1 MKKII
6 QQCYVFLIFRKPI
19 ITLFVLFALFGWLA
33 SHLDNFRVDASAD
46 SLVLE
51 NDDDLKYYRELS
63 KRYGADNFLAITY
76 RPLPPQQLFEKERLE
91 EMRRFADDIAAISGV
106 KSVLS
111 LLDVPLLQSPPLN
124 LREISEE
131 TKTVESDGVDLELA
145 KQEFQHSPLYQS
157 LLLSLD
163 GSTAMLLAYLE
174 DDATYKRLFTER
186 ERLRELKYSGSNYS
200 PQALSDAEQAFK
212 DYQVI
217 YTQNESDTTMKVR
230 EVIARYQQNNQIFLG
245 GVPMIITDMIA
256 MVHNDMLIFGSAII
270 VFLIVLLGIIFRS
283 LRWIIVAMMCSLL
296 SAIATMGV
304 LALIDQRVTVISS
317 NFASLLMIIAMSMV
331 MHLIVRFRELQIKQP
346 QASIVELTKQ
356 TVQFMYTPCLYAA
369 LTTIVAFISLL
380 VSGIRPVI
388 DFGYIMTIGIA
399 LLFIIVFTLF
409 PSFICLTRKNKEYS
423 EKDFTYRITNTFS
436 NLSRKY
442 HHPILLIAA
451 LIAIAGAVGMSR
463 LEVENRFIDYF
474 DEDTEI
480 YKGMLE
486 IDQKLGG
493 TTPFDVILKVPESVI
508 MQEESPPAIS
518 EDNMEFSPDAD
529 FLSDY
534 LGEEQGIQNYW
545 INPVKIN
552 EIKRIHNYFNEKQ
565 EVGKV
570 LSLATLA
577 ELVEILNDGKPL
589 NDFEVAFISKLL
601 PDDIKKVLYSPY
613 ISEDGNEVRISMRVI
628 DSDKNLKR
636 KELIEESRQQLLDFG
651 YSEDQFRL
659 SGMLVLYNNM
669 LQSLYQSQILTL
681 GMVLI
686 VIFLMFVLLF
696 KSISLAIIAIIPN
709 ALSAA
714 TVLGLMG
721 WVGIPLDL
729 MTITLAAI
737 SIGISV
743 DNTIHYIV
751 RFKREYFKD
760 QDYKETIKRCHN
772 SIGRAMY
779 YTSVT
784 IIAGFSILALS
795 NFIPTIYFGLLTG
808 LAMLIALLGA
818 LTLLPSLL
826 LTFKPMR
833 KTQVQ

>member
-6 QQCYVFLIFRKPI
+6 WQCYEFLIFRKPVI
-19 ITLFVLFALFGWLA
+19 ALFVLLALIAWLA
-33 SHLDNFRVDASAD
+33 SHLNNFRVDASAD

-51 NDDDLKYYRELS
+51 NDEDLKYYRELI
-63 KRYGADNFLAITY
+63 KRYGADNFFAITY
-76 RPLPPQQLFEKERLE
+76 QPIPPRQIFEKETLE
-91 EMRRFADDIAAISGV
+91 EMRRFADDIAAIPGI
-106 KSVLS
+106 KRVLS
-111 LLDVPLLQSPPLN
+111 LLDVPLLQSPPISLG
-124 LREISEE
+124 EISEN
-131 TKTVESDGVDLELA
+131 TKTIESKDVDLELA
-145 KQEFQHSPLYQS
+145 QSEFKHSPLYEN
-157 LLLSLD
+157 LLLNPD
-163 GSTAMLLAYLE
+163 GNTAMLLAYLE
-174 DDATYKRLFTER
+174 TDATYKRLFAER
-186 ERLRELKYSGSNYS
+186 ERLRELKYSGNDYS
-200 PQALSDAEQAFK
+200 EQALADAERAFK
-212 DYQVI
+212 DYQVVH
-217 YTQNESDTTMKVR
+217 TQNERNMTMEIR
-230 EVIARYQQNNQIFLG
+230 EVIARYQQSNSIFLG
-245 GVPMIITDMIA
+245 GLPMIITDMIT
-256 MVHNDMLIFGSAII
+256 MVYNDMIVFGTAII
-270 VFLIVLLGIIFRS
+270 IFLIVLLGVIFRS
-283 LRWIIVAMMCSLL
+283 VRWISIAMMCSML
-296 SAIATMGV
+296 SAVATMGV
-304 LALIDQRVTVISS
+304 LALFDQRVTVISS

-331 MHLIVRFRELQIKQP
+331 MHLIVRFRELQAKQP
-346 QASIVELTKQ
+346 QTSILGLTKQ
-356 TVQFMYTPCLYAA
+356 TVQFMYIPCLYAA
-369 LTTIVAFISLL
+369 LTTIVAFVSLL

-388 DFGYIMTIGIA
+388 DFGYIMTIGIV
-399 LLFIIVFTLF
+399 LLFVVVFTLF
-409 PSFICLTRKNKEYS
+409 PSFICLTKRSKEYT
-423 EKDFTYRITNTFS
+423 EKDFTYKITNTFS

-442 HHPILLIAA
+442 HHPIILISALL
-451 LIAIAGAVGMSR
+451 AIIGAVGMSR

-474 DEDTEI
+474 DKDTEI

-486 IDQKLGG
+486 IDRELGG
-493 TTPFDVILKVPESVI
+493 TTPFDVILSAPDT
-508 MQEESPPAIS
+508 MAAQEESPPTTS
-518 EDNMEFSPDAD
+518 EEDIDLAFDED

-534 LGEEQGIQNYW
+534 LGEEQSLENYW
-545 INPVKIN
+545 ISPVKLQ
-552 EIKRIHNYFNEKQ
+552 EIKRIHDYFDNKP

-601 PDDIKKVLYSPY
+601 PEDIKKVLYSPY

-636 KELIEESRQQLLDFG
+636 KELIEQSRQQLLDFG

-681 GMVLI
+681 GTVLI
-686 VIFLMFVLLF
+686 VIFLMFLLLF
-696 KSISLAIIAIIPN
+696 RSISLAIIAIIPN
-709 ALSAA
+709 ALSASV
-714 TVLGLMG
+714 VLGLMG
-721 WVGIPLDL
+721 WAGIPLDL

-751 RFKREYFKD
+751 RFKREYAHD
-760 QDYKETIKRCHN
+760 HDYQETVKRCHN

-779 YTSVT
+779 YTSIT

-826 LTFKPMR
+826 ISFKPMR
-833 KTQVQ
+833 SV